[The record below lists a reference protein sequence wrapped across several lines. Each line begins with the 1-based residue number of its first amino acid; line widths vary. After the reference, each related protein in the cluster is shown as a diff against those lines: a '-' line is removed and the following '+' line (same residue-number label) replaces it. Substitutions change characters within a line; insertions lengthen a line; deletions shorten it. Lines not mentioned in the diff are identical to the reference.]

1 MSLDIILNVVIGLF
15 IYNIILKAIGNVFIQ
30 RILETKKGQEVES
43 KVYKTF
49 EERIKEK
56 QQQK

>member
-1 MSLDIILNVVIGLF
+1 MNLYIILNVLIGLF

-30 RILETKKGQEVES
+30 RILESKKGQEIES

-56 QQQK
+56 QEQK

>member
-1 MSLDIILNVVIGLF
+1 MNLDIILNVLIGLF

-30 RILETKKGQEVES
+30 RILESKKGQEIES

-56 QQQK
+56 QEQK

>member
-1 MSLDIILNVVIGLF
+1 MNLEVIINVVIGLF

-30 RILETKKGQEVES
+30 RILESKKGQEIES

-56 QQQK
+56 Q

>member
-1 MSLDIILNVVIGLF
+1 MNLDIILNVLIGLF

-30 RILETKKGQEVES
+30 RILESKKGQEIES

-49 EERIKEK
+49 AERIKEK
-56 QQQK
+56 QEER

>member
-1 MSLDIILNVVIGLF
+1 MNLDIILNVLIGLF

-30 RILETKKGQEVES
+30 RILESKKGQEIES

-56 QQQK
+56 QEKK

>member
-1 MSLDIILNVVIGLF
+1 MNLEVIINVVIGLF

-49 EERIKEK
+49 EERLKEK

>member
-1 MSLDIILNVVIGLF
+1 MNLELIINVVIALF

-30 RILETKKGQEVES
+30 RILESKKGQEIES

-56 QQQK
+56 QEQR

>member
-1 MSLDIILNVVIGLF
+1 MNLEVIINVVIGLF

-30 RILETKKGQEVES
+30 KILETKKGQEVES

-49 EERIKEK
+49 EERLKEK

>member
-1 MSLDIILNVVIGLF
+1 MNLEVIINVVIGLF

-30 RILETKKGQEVES
+30 RILESKKGQEVES

-49 EERIKEK
+49 EEKIKEK
-56 QQQK
+56 QQQR